1 MENNFHKAYKE
12 ILELLKYIPK
22 EYVQKLPKEMIYTFE
37 LKMDTEHQFKI
48 DTKKSLK
55 DQNYLNETRKIL
67 REMYRDYWATPSERE
82 NIFKKEKIEK
92 EKVEEE
98 KRRKE
103 NINRIY
109 STYANLNEKNPFIE
123 NGISYK
129 KERNFMNSNGKEKE
143 LEEKLKKDNDKTRS
157 NHDNEILNEIEE
169 KESKKDEFK
178 SKKKNINFFNKI
190 IEFIKRLNNKD

>member
-67 REMYRDYWATPSERE
+67 REMYRDYWATQKERE
-82 NIFKKEKIEK
+82 DILKKEKIEK
-92 EKVEEE
+92 EKAEEE

-103 NINRIY
+103 NIHKIY

-129 KERNFMNSNGKEKE
+129 KERNFMNSNGEEKE
-143 LEEKLKKDNDKTRS
+143 FEENLKKDNDKTRS
-157 NHDNEILNEIEE
+157 NCDNEILNEIEE
-169 KESKKDEFK
+169 KENNKTEIKKDKKYLKFLKRIRGFFK
-178 SKKKNINFFNKI
+178 NFK
-190 IEFIKRLNNKD
+190 